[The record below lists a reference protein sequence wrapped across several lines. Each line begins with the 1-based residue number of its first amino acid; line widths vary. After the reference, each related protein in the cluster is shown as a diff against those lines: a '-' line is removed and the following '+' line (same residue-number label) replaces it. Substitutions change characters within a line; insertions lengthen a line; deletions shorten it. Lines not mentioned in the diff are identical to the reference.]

1 MKINGHTWEVT
12 AMARAEPVVHR
23 PQHDSWV
30 PTTFDNITEG
40 FVSKPLFAEVLPSR
54 GGMMSML

>member
-1 MKINGHTWEVT
+1 
-12 AMARAEPVVHR
+12 MARAGTVVHR